1 MRSTVPLLVHWV
13 TSQHAHVM
21 HECRSGAARLSC
33 VLRFMVLLAIA
44 CVHVVSHE
52 ARLLASVLLQCVS
65 YRRCILWLQVA
76 LASSLRALCG
86 AL

>member
-44 CVHVVSHE
+44 CLHVVLGFW
-52 ARLLASVLLQCVS
+52 ALALLCWCVVHGSCCCAASVI
-65 YRRCILWLQVA
+65 R
-76 LASSLRALCG
+76 G
-86 AL
+86 

>member
-1 MRSTVPLLVHWV
+1 MSVGGCALVMRILLW
-13 TSQHAHVM
+13 
-21 HECRSGAARLSC
+21 
-33 VLRFMVLLAIA
+33 VLLAIA
-44 CVHVVSHE
+44 CVHDVSHA

-65 YRRCILWLQVA
+65 YRRCILWLQRA

>member
-44 CVHVVSHE
+44 CLHVVSHDACLFACE
-52 ARLLASVLLQCVS
+52 LLSECSAVPLLVH
-65 YRRCILWLQVA
+65 
-76 LASSLRALCG
+76 
-86 AL
+86 

>member
-1 MRSTVPLLVHWV
+1 MCSTVPLFVHWV

-44 CVHVVSHE
+44 CLHVVSHDACLFACE
-52 ARLLASVLLQCVS
+52 LLSECSAVPLLVH
-65 YRRCILWLQVA
+65 
-76 LASSLRALCG
+76 
-86 AL
+86 

>member
-1 MRSTVPLLVHWV
+1 MSEGRGALVMRILLW
-13 TSQHAHVM
+13 
-21 HECRSGAARLSC
+21 
-33 VLRFMVLLAIA
+33 VLLAIA

-52 ARLLASVLLQCVS
+52 ARLLASVLLQCVT

-76 LASSLRALCG
+76 LASSIRALCG

>member
-1 MRSTVPLLVHWV
+1 MSEGRGALVMRVLLW
-13 TSQHAHVM
+13 
-21 HECRSGAARLSC
+21 
-33 VLRFMVLLAIA
+33 VLLAIA

-76 LASSLRALCG
+76 LASSIRALCG
-86 AL
+86 AF

>member
-1 MRSTVPLLVHWV
+1 MSEGRGALVMRILLW
-13 TSQHAHVM
+13 
-21 HECRSGAARLSC
+21 
-33 VLRFMVLLAIA
+33 VLLAIA

-65 YRRCILWLQVA
+65 VSYRRCILWLQVA
-76 LASSLRALCG
+76 LDSSIRALCG